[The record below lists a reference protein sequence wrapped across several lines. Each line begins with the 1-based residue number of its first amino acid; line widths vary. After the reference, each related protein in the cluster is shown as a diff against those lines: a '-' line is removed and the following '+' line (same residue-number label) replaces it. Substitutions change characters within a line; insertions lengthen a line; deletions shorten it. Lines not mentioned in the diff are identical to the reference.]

1 MTTTLKPYLACIR
14 ATLEAAL
21 CLRNFPSQS
30 IERQNR
36 PEIEDKSSKELLLQP
51 LAITRSERES
61 VLIEPSI
68 NSVRVS
74 VRIKQSDELERLLAG
89 KLSRFLMQRA
99 EQFVIL
105 RRKPIE
111 GFDMSVAGPR
121 ERCAR
126 ERERERRV
134 GKCRARARA
143 MRAILLRP
151 SGIVGGARGRCSCAE
166 TCFARR
172 VDVRH
177 PRERALSRA
186 AADSAARAP
195 PCPSLS
201 RAARSSFLLPHA
213 HLETMVKA
221 RLVDFVITFLEDI
234 DREIS
239 AMKIAINAR
248 ARVVAGAFMEGF
260 VRVSPR

>member
-126 ERERERRV
+126 ARERES
-134 GKCRARARA
+134 GAWANAARARARDA
-143 MRAILLRP
+143 GNSPAPSGHYWRRARALFVREDLLR
-151 SGIVGGARGRCSCAE
+151 AEGRCSP
-166 TCFARR
+166 F
-172 VDVRH
+172 
-177 PRERALSRA
+177 S
-186 AADSAARAP
+186 
-195 PCPSLS
+195 
-201 RAARSSFLLPHA
+201 
-213 HLETMVKA
+213 
-221 RLVDFVITFLEDI
+221 
-234 DREIS
+234 
-239 AMKIAINAR
+239 
-248 ARVVAGAFMEGF
+248 
-260 VRVSPR
+260 